1 MLKSI
6 LRVFHTW
13 DGTTDPLP
21 ERVSP
26 GTKKRKKKTVSPTG
40 VAEIDRLA
48 TLSPCPIQDYLIGV
62 SAYVRRSSTLTLN
75 VSIPKAL
82 RCLAPPSSAVPFFDT
97 GWVPKVKSNI
107 TFSRGAAAPGYSA
120 IVSR

>member
-26 GTKKRKKKTVSPTG
+26 GTKKRKKKTVGPTG

-48 TLSPCPIQDYLIGV
+48 TLSPCPIQYYLIGV

-75 VSIPKAL
+75 VNIYQ
-82 RCLAPPSSAVPFFDT
+82 SASLL
-97 GWVPKVKSNI
+97 GSAQ
-107 TFSRGAAAPGYSA
+107 FSGPLL
-120 IVSR
+120 

>member
-26 GTKKRKKKTVSPTG
+26 GTKKRKKKTV
-40 VAEIDRLA
+40 A
-48 TLSPCPIQDYLIGV
+48 
-62 SAYVRRSSTLTLN
+62 LTLPD
-75 VSIPKAL
+75 SILSYRRKRLCSAQQYPYSECKHIPKRFVAWL
-82 RCLAPPSSAVPFFDT
+82 RPVQRSPSL
-97 GWVPKVKSNI
+97 I
-107 TFSRGAAAPGYSA
+107 PGGSLK
-120 IVSR
+120 